1 MVPTETERLAL
12 MHRLIDVLGNE
23 EAATL
28 MNSLPPYD
36 WPEIATKADLAAAEA
51 RITAL
56 FETRIAQLTRT
67 LTLMIVGSAISMWLA
82 LLVSTV
88 VA

>member
-12 MHRLIDVLGNE
+12 MHRLIDVLGDE

-36 WPEIATKADLAAAEA
+36 WPEIATKTDLAATEA
-51 RITAL
+51 RIIAL
-56 FETRIAQLTRT
+56 FEARLAQQTRT
-67 LTLMIVGSAISMWLA
+67 LTLIIVGCALSVWLA
-82 LLVSTV
+82 LLLP
-88 VA
+88 AIIA